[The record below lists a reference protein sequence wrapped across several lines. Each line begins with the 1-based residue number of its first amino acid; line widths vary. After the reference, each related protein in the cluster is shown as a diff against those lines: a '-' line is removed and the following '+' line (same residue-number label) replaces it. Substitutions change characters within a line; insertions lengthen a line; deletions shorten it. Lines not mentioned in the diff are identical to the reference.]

1 MATNV
6 TPPTE
11 EEKEEESKLNTEEQA
26 PESHHS
32 LLQNTLTAMHV
43 FKGPNEAKDL
53 ILEAYKNPEKL
64 KDAEYRKRVNEAIS
78 HTSGRLNSFLI
89 GSEAR
94 EVKEKVELNLKKYAD
109 QSKIEAEKQSA
120 TSKSVT
126 NEQKATLAPQE
137 VSTTT
142 TPISPQEK
150 PIPKTETQSIS
161 TEPPKF
167 TLSEI
172 QPPTKN
178 TPSIDQQE
186 KILTPTTD
194 RTITETPPTT
204 QVTMP
209 KEEIDNLLSEVDQ
222 DILKRTNT
230 HPEVLR
236 ALEKESNDYWNIK
249 DRVKVL
255 QTSYA
260 WDEFINKHPD
270 LAQHLAHQGHP
281 EVKSAIE
288 RRERNRREYQQA
300 EKEREASRKRQREA
314 WEKEQQEKHKL
325 EHSKSPPKQPPPPS
339 IVLPS
344 SSPLPAVPQYQPL
357 PPSISPPIPHT
368 PPLSRSILSS
378 RFSSLT
384 GGFSKIAGRIFGGIG
399 SLLKTALPKIFGAA
413 VGILG
418 GGIPLL
424 ATGALKLLDRITGV
438 IGIKASEQLK
448 RVTIIA
454 AACVIAIL
462 GVVVYKLFLE
472 NTGNSSIL
480 ANPNPLEKAI
490 IQN

>member
-236 ALEKESNDYWNIK
+236 ALEKE
-249 DRVKVL
+249 
-255 QTSYA
+255 
-260 WDEFINKHPD
+260 
-270 LAQHLAHQGHP
+270 
-281 EVKSAIE
+281 
-288 RRERNRREYQQA
+288 
-300 EKEREASRKRQREA
+300 REASRKRQREA

-438 IGIKASEQLK
+438 IGINASEQLK